1 LEKETTMTPS
11 HKNKKKKGKDEAKP
25 NKALTQ
31 EKNLP
36 LLLKRKEEL
45 KLARVH

>member
-1 LEKETTMTPS
+1 MTPS

-45 KLARVH
+45 KLTRVH